1 MRKKENTQ
9 GRQENKDKNT
19 KNIPLSRNGILNQEL
34 SNLNKINRIKSYDKN
49 SAIETKIDA

>member
-1 MRKKENTQ
+1 LKS
-9 GRQENKDKNT
+9 ENKDKNI
-19 KNIPLSRNGILNQEL
+19 KNVPLSRNGILNEEL